1 MSLFVLDT
9 DILSLLQLSNRVVA
23 NRVLRHPPQDLAVAI
38 ISVEEQLRSWF
49 TLCRSAKTRSE
60 LAYAYERFTRNVSS
74 LKDMQVLSF
83 TEQAI
88 GRFEALRRM
97 KLGVKANDLRIAA
110 IAIEN
115 SAIVVTRNRKDF
127 GRIPGLLIEDW
138 SI

>member
-1 MSLFVLDT
+1 
-9 DILSLLQLSNRVVA
+9 
-23 NRVLRHPPQDLAVAI
+23 
-38 ISVEEQLRSWF
+38 
-49 TLCRSAKTRSE
+49 
-60 LAYAYERFTRNVSS
+60 
-74 LKDMQVLSF
+74 MQVLSF